1 MHDEQDEG
9 GGVPEWVITYGD
21 VMSLLLTFFIM
32 LAAMSQIKKEDDKY
46 QAVVESLREQ
56 FGYDLTKKEIPGE
69 FKVRNSPW
77 ELLASLG
84 RAKRKDTA
92 NGGNDVQAV
101 QGEEFQVEGIRPG
114 LSTVV
119 GGAIY
124 FDEDSA
130 DLPENGRYVLDQL
143 IPLIVGKPQK
153 IEVRGHSSR
162 KPAFERTGIRDRWDL
177 AYQRC
182 YNVMKYLIAHGI
194 EPNRLRLSSA
204 GPYEPLNNSLEP
216 ALRERN
222 ARVEVLVWDEQVE
235 ELPETESPNES

>member
-1 MHDEQDEG
+1 MDSEHVEG
-9 GGVPEWVITYGD
+9 NGVPEWVVTYGD

-32 LAAMSQIKKEDDKY
+32 FAAMSQIKKEDDKY

-56 FGYDLTKKEIPGE
+56 FGYDLTQKDIPGE

-84 RAKRKDTA
+84 RAKRKDMA
-92 NGGNDVQAV
+92 NGGNDVVAIN
-101 QGEEFQVEGIRPG
+101 GDNYQVEAIRPG
-114 LSTVV
+114 LSTIM

-130 DLPENGRYVLDQL
+130 ELLDDGKNVLDQL

-153 IEVRGHSSR
+153 IEIRGHSSR
-162 KPAFERTGIRDRWDL
+162 KPAFPREGIRDRWDL

-182 YNVMKYLIAHGI
+182 YNVMKYLVAHGI
-194 EPNRLRLSSA
+194 EPKRLRLSSA
-204 GPYEPLNNSLEP
+204 GPYEPLNNALEP

-222 ARVEVLVWDEQVE
+222 ARVEVLVWDEPVE
-235 ELPETESPNES
+235 DLPETQSTDEI